1 MQPPFS
7 RWYNPDKRCDV
18 MVGSSVHFNW
28 TIARIESGSWWAK
41 DERNLWKS
49 LSSIILSPE
58 HPQNDEWSELLGKT
72 QILPEKMIQEWQWI
86 VNHIVVQCRIFCFVI
101 TSHPWT
107 KHVFPL
113 SSCCFEIKRCFFQRV
128 FLQNILIRLQHAI
141 KINQSWRLKV
151 FWLQKWLDA

>member
-28 TIARIESGSWWAK
+28 IIARIESGSWWAK
-41 DERNLWKS
+41 DERNLWRS

-86 VNHIVVQCRIFCFVI
+86 VNHIAVQCRFFLFCDHISSLNETCLSFAFLFVLKSRDASFKGYFYKIF
-101 TSHPWT
+101 W
-107 KHVFPL
+107 
-113 SSCCFEIKRCFFQRV
+113 SSSNMR
-128 FLQNILIRLQHAI
+128 LWLI
-141 KINQSWRLKV
+141 NPE
-151 FWLQKWLDA
+151 D